1 MIGASGAAH
10 RGRIIIV
17 TSIIIII
24 VAIATATVT
33 IIIVIIIIII
43 IIITIIFII
52 TLSWAIFV
60 EFNCSLNN
68 VYVEGSSIF
77 FLTTGK
83 CAPRSKIGG
92 PV

>member
-1 MIGASGAAH
+1 MIGASGGAH

-17 TSIIIII
+17 TGIIIII
-24 VAIATATVT
+24 VIIATATVT
-33 IIIVIIIIII
+33 IIIVIIIII